1 MKHKYLST
9 LLCMAA
15 LSPAMPVHAQ
25 DVSVDYKKYPD
36 FSFQIKPD
44 PELSKS
50 VVSRTKAKET
60 RPARVNNAETPYFP
74 PVFNQDGGSC
84 GSASRIGYM
93 FNYEINAF
101 RGLDGSLEENQYP
114 THFTWL
120 LTNSNSGKEGMAAA
134 NGIPNVPTYGGR
146 TYSKLFGNQ
155 DTADPDFGWMQG
167 YDKWYAAM
175 CNRISRNANFPLSVE
190 KEEGREAVKNW
201 IWNHN
206 GDTDFKAGGI
216 CGIGVASGG
225 NWQRIPKTAAND
237 ENGVTNEY
245 YVQNWGKTVD
255 HALTI
260 VGYDDRIEFDLD
272 GNGIA
277 GEADKDE
284 IGAWIVV
291 NSWGQGWCN
300 KGFIYC
306 PYKNAISW
314 DNSDSYYYPE
324 VYHVRKNY
332 RPLRTFKITM
342 EYSKRSEIQISAGIS
357 ENLQADAPEK
367 TVAFEHFKYAGDG
380 NNDGIDAEVP
390 MLGRWADGMHYEPME
405 FGYDVTDLS
414 AAFDTRKPLKY
425 FLVIESKNTAS
436 GNGKIHNCS
445 LIDYEFDQKG
455 IEFPFDIDADGV
467 TVRNQ
472 GNKTIVSVIVPG
484 ESFNMPRNLVL
495 QENTLSWNEP
505 VESAYTL
512 KGYRVFKDG
521 TALTDVDQN
530 TRNYSI
536 AESGSGIYQVAALYD
551 FNGETILSSLTEAP
565 TIAYSGEN
573 PETNYVRSFSNSG
586 FNIEGVF
593 TNKYNEATVEY
604 WIKPERVFNW
614 NQQIGPGW
622 GNFMIHTTNAGE
634 LVVGWSTGTNRITS
648 PTGML
653 QPGKWAHIAVT
664 VSNNT
669 MTAYINGQEVG
680 TITTGYS
687 GLGGFGDLSV
697 GVNSASGISGQMD
710 EFRIWSTARSQREI
724 QNYMYAEIQE
734 PANMPGLLTEV
745 KMSESEG
752 LTDATGHYQIS
763 CFGSQTQQTDNS
775 LLQDNRQL
783 QAEFSLPAGPYYV
796 GSAVQL
802 TNQCSGNAVAWKWD
816 ITGATEKVIETE
828 NPSVVFNEAGEQTI
842 TLTVTDTQ
850 GKTVQTNKKI
860 TVEQQ
865 AEPVADFKQSASSVP
880 VGEHISFINESTPI
894 DGCRYEWSMPGADV
908 ETATT
913 RNAAATYSNPGTYE
927 VTLTVTNAQG
937 SSQTTQTVHITEI
950 APQVDFSISPD
961 IVFVGDKT
969 QLTDESKQMPTSWKW
984 EVSNETHTILVH
996 NQNESVTMKYPGVYD
1011 VSLTAANEQGS
1022 NRSEKKRAIIVCNED
1037 GKNGLNFTGGA
1048 EHVSLISPI
1057 KENGSEFTV
1066 EWWMYAKANAKTRN
1080 HGIGG
1085 DQNGFLIETGS
1096 DGALTVYVANNKV
1109 STAAGCVSLSEWH
1122 HYAVVFN
1129 SGSISILKD
1138 GKIVASGNVT
1148 AQVCPG
1154 FSSDFRIGGSEAP
1167 MNAVIDEFRVW
1178 NKALTPSVLV
1188 GYANQTISDVADA
1201 EQSHKL
1207 SVYYQFNQ
1215 SSGDVIDATSN
1226 QNIGMRNGFGPE
1238 GDAWS
1243 SSKGIFCLNTA
1254 KRTNITAQYL
1264 KNISMP
1270 FRASGGTV
1278 NTANTT
1284 RFLKLSQNTSDSP
1297 WILENTVNTENAVT
1311 GFHVDKNKG
1320 SALTM
1325 TTSWDGFASSIS
1337 DHKAYQTIKLPAGY
1351 YVFGVNSYAEFAADG
1366 SYLVAA
1372 AGKGLPNTQKLE
1384 SESLGYNSLSEKEM
1398 EFGVSA
1404 ESEVSLGLLINM
1416 SGSSC
1421 LTLKDLYL
1429 EEKIF
1434 EEYGVPSSVDQP
1446 ETALN
1451 GQEQDILI
1459 RTDGSKLIL
1468 TTRRNQRVVIADVS
1482 GAVLFNGSV
1491 CGTREFSLQR
1501 GFYIV
1506 NGKKIMIAQ

>member
-15 LSPAMPVHAQ
+15 LGTVVPVHAQ
-25 DVSVDYKKYPD
+25 EVSVDYKKYPD

-50 VVSRTKAKET
+50 IVSRAKAKEV

-175 CNRISRNANFPLSVE
+175 CNRISRNANFSLSVQT
-190 KEEGREAVKNW
+190 EEGREAVKNW

-206 GDTDFKAGGI
+206 GDSDFKAGGI

-245 YVQNWGKTVD
+245 YVHNWGNTVD

-300 KGFIYC
+300 NGFIYC

-357 ENLQADAPEK
+357 ADLQADTPEK

-380 NNDGIDAEVP
+380 NNDGVDAEVP
-390 MLGRWADGMHYEPME
+390 MLGRWADGLHYEPME
-405 FGYDVTDLS
+405 FGYDLTDLS

-425 FLVIESKNTAS
+425 FLIIESKKTANGS
-436 GNGKIHNCS
+436 GKIHSCS
-445 LIDYEFDQKG
+445 LLDYEFDKKG
-455 IEFPFDIDADGV
+455 IEFPFDIDSEGV

-472 GNKTIVSVIVPG
+472 GNKTIISVIVPG

-495 QENTLSWNEP
+495 RENTLSWNTP
-505 VESAYTL
+505 AESAYTL
-512 KGYRVFKDG
+512 TGYRIFKDG
-521 TALTDVDQN
+521 TTLTDVDKN
-530 TRNYSI
+530 TLSYSV
-536 AESGSGIYQVAALYD
+536 AESGSVYQVAALYD
-551 FNGETILSSLTEAP
+551 FNGETVSSSLTDAP
-565 TIAYSGEN
+565 TTTYSGDN

-586 FNIEGVF
+586 FTIEGVF
-593 TNKYNEATVEY
+593 ANKYSEATVEY
-604 WIKPERVFNW
+604 WIKPERVVDW

-622 GNFMIHTTNAGE
+622 GNFMIHTTYAGE
-634 LVVGWSTGTNRITS
+634 LVVGWSTGTDRITS
-648 PTGML
+648 PAGML
-653 QPGKWAHIAVT
+653 QPGKWAHVAVT

-669 MTAYINGQEVG
+669 MTAYINGEEVG

-687 GLGGFGDLSV
+687 GLGGFGDLVV
-697 GVNSASGISGQMD
+697 GVDNTNGISGQMD
-710 EFRIWSTARSQREI
+710 EFRIWKTARSQREI
-724 QNYMYAEIQE
+724 QNYMFAELTDPANTPALLAEI
-734 PANMPGLLTEV
+734 
-745 KMSESEG
+745 KISESEG

-763 CFGSQTQQTDNS
+763 CFGTQSRQSDNA
-775 LLQDNRQL
+775 LLQDNRTL
-783 QAEFSLPAGPYYV
+783 QADFSFPSGPYYV
-796 GSAVQL
+796 GSAIQFM
-802 TNQCSGNAVAWKWD
+802 NQCSGNAVAWKWEF
-816 ITGATEKVIETE
+816 TGTQEKIIETE
-828 NPSVVFNEAGEQTI
+828 NPSVVFNEAGEQNI
-842 TLTVTDTQ
+842 SLTVTDTQ
-850 GKTVQTNKKI
+850 GKTVQTSKKI
-860 TVEQQ
+860 TVEEQV
-865 AEPVADFKQSASSVP
+865 APVADFKQSASSVP
-880 VGEHISFINESTPI
+880 VGTHISFINESTPL
-894 DGCRYEWSMPGADV
+894 DGCRYEWLMPGADV

-927 VTLTVTNAQG
+927 VTLKVTNAQG
-937 SSQTTQTVHITEI
+937 SSQTTQTVHISEI
-950 APQVDFSISPD
+950 APQVDFTISPE
-961 IVFVGDKT
+961 IVIVGGKT

-984 EVSNETHTILVH
+984 EVNNEAHTILVH
-996 NQNESVTMKYPGVYD
+996 NQNEAITMNYPGVYD
-1011 VSLTAANEQGS
+1011 VSLTASNDQGS
-1022 NRSEKKRAIIVCNED
+1022 NRYERKRAIIVCNED
-1037 GKNGLNFTGGA
+1037 GKNGLNFTGGT
-1048 EHVSLISPI
+1048 ESVSLNNPI
-1057 KENGSEFTV
+1057 QTNATEFTV
-1066 EWWMYAKANAKTRN
+1066 EWWMYAKANANTRN
-1080 HGIGG
+1080 HGIGT
-1085 DQNGFLIETGS
+1085 DRTGFLIETGA
-1096 DGALTVYVANNKV
+1096 DGALSVFVANNKV
-1109 STAAGCVSLSEWH
+1109 STAAGFVSASEWH
-1122 HYAVVFN
+1122 HYAVVFQ
-1129 SGSISILKD
+1129 GGAISIFKD
-1138 GKIVASGNVT
+1138 GKLISSGYVT

-1154 FSSDFRIGGSEAP
+1154 LSGEFRIGGSEAP
-1167 MNAVIDEFRVW
+1167 MNAVIDEFRIW

-1188 GYANQTISDVADA
+1188 SYANKTISDVAAA

-1215 SSGDVIDATSN
+1215 SSGNVIDATSN
-1226 QNIGMRNGFGPE
+1226 QNVGVRNGFGPE

-1243 SSKGIFCLNTA
+1243 SSKGIFCLNTL
-1254 KRTNITAQYL
+1254 KRKNITSQYL
-1264 KNISMP
+1264 KNIAMP
-1270 FRASGGTV
+1270 FVASGGSV
-1278 NTANTT
+1278 NPSNSS
-1284 RFLKLSQNTSDSP
+1284 RFLKLSQNTTTSP
-1297 WILENTVNTENAVT
+1297 WILENTVTSGSVIT
-1311 GFHVDKNKG
+1311 GFHVDINKAK
-1320 SALTM
+1320 ALTM
-1325 TTSWDGFASSIS
+1325 TTAWDGFANSIS
-1337 DHKAYQTIKLPAGY
+1337 DHKAYQTIQLPAGY
-1351 YVFGVNSYAEFAADG
+1351 YVFGVNPYAEFAADG

-1372 AGKGLPNTQKLE
+1372 TGKGLPNTADLE
-1384 SESLGYNSLSEKEM
+1384 KASLGYNSLSEKEM

-1421 LTLKDLYL
+1421 LTLKNLYL

-1434 EEYGVPSSVDQP
+1434 EEYGTPTTVEQP
-1446 ETALN
+1446 ESSLSE
-1451 GQEQDILI
+1451 QKQDILVQVN
-1459 RTDGSKLIL
+1459 GNQLIL
-1468 TTRRNQRVVIADVS
+1468 TTRRNQHIVIADVS
-1482 GAVLFNGSV
+1482 GAVIFNGKV
-1491 CGTREFSLQR
+1491 CGTRQFVLER
-1501 GFYIV
+1501 GFYLV
-1506 NGKKIMIAQ
+1506 NGKKIMIAR